1 MNEYKY
7 IMPYLIKSKIN
18 VVNTEFN
25 NTIQPKDVC
34 YDHMDLKEFTKN
46 EINRLWDIIVKD
58 ISTFNKLGQSII
70 SYYPNT
76 NKDKIL
82 KVYFIS
88 NKYKILEVYNKFDEL
103 FNKILNLI
111 DDYNRTVYLS
121 RYLYKC
127 RNYSF

>member
-1 MNEYKY
+1 MSIKY

-58 ISTFNKLGQSII
+58 ISTLNKLGQSII

-76 NKDKIL
+76 NKNKIL

>member
-1 MNEYKY
+1 
-7 IMPYLIKSKIN
+7 MPYLIKSKIN

-70 SYYPNT
+70 SYYPST

>member
-1 MNEYKY
+1 MSIKY
-7 IMPYLIKSKIN
+7 VMPYLIKSKIN

-46 EINRLWDIIVKD
+46 EINRLWDILVKD

-88 NKYKILEVYNKFDEL
+88 NKYKILEVYNNFDEL